1 MITRRPSRLW
11 RNLAVFLG
19 LVAVT
24 VVVSCSEQP
33 VSPREEPAVPSDAS
47 FAVSQADAFVES
59 RVLARF
65 TAGANEAAVVAAAGA
80 RIQRDLVLG
89 IRVLSVPAG
98 RELAVVRALSNNPNV
113 EFAEPDYIRTFGDPA
128 VVSLSDPF
136 FGYKWDLDNDGSI
149 YNSTSQVLAST
160 GALDA
165 DMDWLEAWNQLGAVN
180 GSAVIGIMDT
190 GIRHDHEELVG
201 RIKADYDFFAG
212 DSDASDDHGHGTHV
226 AGIAAAATNNSKGVA
241 GVAFASNVQ
250 FVIAKVCGRA
260 KRGPS
265 GYGCPLSAIA
275 DGIVWA
281 VDNGAHVLNV
291 SLGGSSGSSAEQ
303 SALQYARA
311 NNVLPFC
318 AAGNDGGT
326 VSYPAAFPECV
337 AVSATDW
344 GDNLASYSNFG
355 PQIELSA
362 PGGDDEDP
370 NGYSYIAS
378 SYYDSPTSY
387 VLMAGT
393 SMASPQAA
401 GLGALLHA
409 LGITDDDDKLSR
421 MKGSADDL
429 GASGRD
435 NLYGYGRINVYNAV
449 NGLSGGGGGGPT
461 NSPPSASFTKSCT
474 DLTCDFTD
482 TSTDSDGTITSWSWA
497 FGDEG
502 TSTEQNPSHT
512 YAAGGTYSV
521 SLTVTDDDGAT
532 DAWSENV
539 TVTEPSS
546 GGFTLTATGYK
557 FRGLQKADLLWDG
570 ANTANV
576 DVYRDGGLIATT
588 ANDGFYTD
596 NIDLRGGGSYTYQ
609 VCEAGTT
616 TCSNTSTV
624 TF

>member
-362 PGGDDEDP
+362 PGGDHEDP

-532 DAWSENV
+532 DSWSESV

>member
-160 GALDA
+160 GAEDA

-532 DAWSENV
+532 DSWSESV